1 MNLIVIPSY
10 LSQPDSLL
18 ETIPNSER
26 LIVGCEEKDSF
37 FINIA
42 RCCIALERHLIVDGK
57 SILWTDTPKY
67 NTVSIIWNR
76 IHANNLVSSI
86 EKWKDIRGDEIVFNS
101 LQCDIYRGWALGN
114 PRSIIKWASC
124 VLNIEDIEFTLY
136 PQHEISGTNKSSR
149 LVWLAYRIGLK
160 VYGVE

>member
-1 MNLIVIPSY
+1 MNLIVISSH
-10 LSQPDSLL
+10 LKDQLGSI
-18 ETIPNSER
+18 EIPNSER
-26 LIVGCEEKDSF
+26 LIVDCSDKDSY

-57 SILWTDTPKY
+57 SILWTNDPKY
-67 NTVSIIWNR
+67 NTVTMIWDKNH
-76 IHANNLVSSI
+76 IKNLVPSI

-101 LQCDIYRGWALGN
+101 LQYDIHRGWALGN

-124 VLNIEDIEFTLY
+124 VLNVENIDFTSF
-136 PQHEISGTNKSSR
+136 PHHEISGNNKSSR
-149 LVWLAYRIGLK
+149 LVWLAFRIGLK